1 MTLLNVVLDF
11 AFPDRRFNTDIG
23 SSRIVHAP
31 TVRIAEQPVNGINPQ
46 DVADALSSSGGKGKK
61 LKAYRRS
68 DAHFFY
74 VDY

>member
-1 MTLLNVVLDF
+1 MTLLNVVLDC

-46 DVADALSSSGGKGKK
+46 DVADALSSSSGGKGKK
-61 LKAYRRS
+61 LKAYRR
-68 DAHFFY
+68 
-74 VDY
+74 